1 MSSDKD
7 QTSTLQSYV
16 DSASS
21 TLNSAIGSLTGN
33 PADKQKASD
42 KQATADAE
50 RDLSHAAAKA
60 GPFTVG
66 SSGAVSKDSSDRT
79 DGSWNQTIGSA
90 KEAVGGLLGADG
102 LKREGIQ
109 QNREGKGQ
117 EAQGQLS
124 DLGQGVKDRVG
135 GTLGGIGAGLTG
147 DKTEQERYQ
156 AQHDEGKTRQRGVEV
171 DLQKQDPSV

>member
-1 MSSDKD
+1 VLLAPSLATQLTRYFISS
-7 QTSTLQSYV
+7 SNSYLC
-16 DSASS
+16 SHQ
-21 TLNSAIGSLTGN
+21 LT
-33 PADKQKASD
+33 PVQQKAD
-42 KQATADAE
+42 EKKATADVE
-50 RDLSHAAAKA
+50 KDLSHTSVKA

-66 SSGAVSKDSSDRT
+66 PGAVTQDNSDRT

-90 KEAVGGLLGADG
+90 KEAVGGLIGAEG

-124 DLGQGVKDRVG
+124 DLGQGIKDRVG

-147 DKTEQERYQ
+147 DKMEQERYQ
-156 AQHDEGKTRQRGVEV
+156 AQHDEGKTRQRGVES
-171 DLQKQDPSV
+171 DLQKQDPAA